1 VRSDGMTIPFD
12 NPLMEDCERLNLKD
26 LKVLVVDDEP
36 DARDM
41 VAAVLADCGV
51 KATRA
56 GSAAE
61 AMQALYEGRFDILL
75 SDIGMPGD
83 DGYSLI
89 RQVREFEARRN
100 RPKMPAV
107 ALTAYARTIDRRQ
120 IMLAGFQVHVAKP
133 VEPGELLAVI
143 ASLTDRIPNPD

>member
-1 VRSDGMTIPFD
+1 M
-12 NPLMEDCERLNLKD
+12 
-26 LKVLVVDDEP
+26 VDDEP

-41 VAAVLADCGV
+41 VAAVLGDCGV
-51 KATRA
+51 KTTKA

-61 AMQALYEGRFDILL
+61 ALKALYEGEYDVLL
-75 SDIGMPGD
+75 SDIGMPGE

-89 RQVREFEARRN
+89 RQVRELEARRN
-100 RPKMPAV
+100 KPKMPAV

-133 VEPGELLAVI
+133 VEPSELLAVI
-143 ASLTDRIPNPD
+143 ASLTDRLQT